1 MEFSIL
7 HHNITI
13 DTSTSET
20 VKLGCRKVLQMV
32 RPSWP
37 DQDVQL
43 KVFTD
48 GLTNKLVGGWYK
60 DKADMVLI
68 RIYGDDTEKF
78 IDRVSE
84 KINMKLMEEG
94 GCGSK
99 LYASFNNG
107 ISYEFVHGKVLEL
120 SMLFEP
126 KVYRE
131 AARCLARMHKVK
143 INDKTP
149 VMWDFMNKL
158 MKLYPQSFENQ
169 SQVSY

>member
-1 MEFSIL
+1 M
-7 HHNITI
+7 
-13 DTSTSET
+13 
-20 VKLGCRKVLQMV
+20 GCRKVLRMV
-32 RPSWP
+32 RPCWV
-37 DQDVQL
+37 DEDVQL

-126 KVYRE
+126 KVYRQ

-158 MKLYPQSFENQ
+158 MKLYPQRFENQ